1 MDIIMDSKMS
11 AKAVFNVWS
20 SEPDTLKILDVR
32 SPEDFRAAQVPT
44 SEHIELIDVVNFILK
59 QDNKILYAIMAKS
72 DFVSEELSAIPNV
85 AIVDGG
91 FSAWTASQY
100 PTTSENEFS
109 DRNHIPNL
117 KTNKGDPQ

>member
-32 SPEDFRAAQVPT
+32 SPEDFRAAHVPT
-44 SEHIELIDVVNFILK
+44 SEHIELVDVVNFILK
-59 QDNKILYAIMAKS
+59 QDNKILYVIMAKS
-72 DFVSEELSAIPNV
+72 DFVSEELTAIPNV
-85 AIVDGG
+85 AIIEGG
-91 FSAWTASQY
+91 FSAWTACQY
-100 PTTSENEFS
+100 PTTSKNDLSE
-109 DRNHIPNL
+109 RNYISTL